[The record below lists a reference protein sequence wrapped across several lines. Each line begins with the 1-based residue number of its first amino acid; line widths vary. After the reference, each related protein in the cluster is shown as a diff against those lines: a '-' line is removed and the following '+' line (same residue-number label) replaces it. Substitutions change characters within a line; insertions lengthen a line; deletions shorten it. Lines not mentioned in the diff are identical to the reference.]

1 MVHFKIFKKQLNIKV
16 LKPKTP
22 VYDTET
28 LTSLRQYKFQGI
40 CYKTLKKFEIL
51 YFVEL
56 NLSTVINKKTNM
68 IENKKQH
75 KLF

>member
-1 MVHFKIFKKQLNIKV
+1 MIFEKQLNIKV

-56 NLSTVINKKTNM
+56 NLSNEKTNM

>member
-1 MVHFKIFKKQLNIKV
+1 MIFEKQLNIKV
-16 LKPKTP
+16 LKSKTP

-56 NLSTVINKKTNM
+56 NLSNEKTNM